1 MGGVDNELGRGGV
14 SETECREACHCN
26 FNSCMSPVAIM
37 DGFAADLDDQNGRV
51 VCWQMGT

>member
-1 MGGVDNELGRGGV
+1 
-14 SETECREACHCN
+14 
-26 FNSCMSPVAIM
+26 MSPVAIM